1 MVTPFRMFPG
11 YWSEKKQKLNFGTE
25 SSTPKNIAESS
36 GTNEL
41 IQQEYF
47 PNSTG
52 IPSKQWL
59 QEIIDKFHYKEAPKH
74 ETLTAYIVA
83 EAKSGKRLT
92 TESKKYT
99 YGTCRVL
106 TGFMQSFERSVRR
119 KRQYDFNDINQDFY
133 NDFVQFLQPELWQML
148 VAGSQ
153 TLKRLRRVAMDD
165 GLHNNLTTNTRAF
178 KVIKSEVDS
187 IYLTA
192 DDIVILQNLTCQK
205 TRFGILPGTCFSL
218 AVILLRGIPITVR
231 SINQTSRKS
240 AEQSTL
246 S

>member
-1 MVTPFRMFPG
+1 MATVRFYSRATGDKLAPFYICFQDKTDFKRRMVTPFRMFPG
-11 YWSEKKQKLNFGTE
+11 YWSEKKQKLNFGSIPETDVD
-25 SSTPKNIAESS
+25 TAKNIAEKFRQLD
-36 GTNEL
+36 EL

-47 PNSTG
+47 KLKD

-74 ETLTAYIVA
+74 ETLTAYIKRFVA

-106 TGFMQSFERSVRR
+106 TGFMQSFETFCTEK

-133 NDFVQFLQPELWQML
+133 NDFVQFFYNRNC
-148 VAGSQ
+148 GSNYVGRRIAN
-153 TLKRLRRVAMDD
+153 LKTIMRVAMDD

-178 KVIKSEVDS
+178 KVIKSR
-187 IYLTA
+187 
-192 DDIVILQNLTCQK
+192 N
-205 TRFGILPGTCFSL
+205 
-218 AVILLRGIPITVR
+218 
-231 SINQTSRKS
+231 
-240 AEQSTL
+240 
-246 S
+246 